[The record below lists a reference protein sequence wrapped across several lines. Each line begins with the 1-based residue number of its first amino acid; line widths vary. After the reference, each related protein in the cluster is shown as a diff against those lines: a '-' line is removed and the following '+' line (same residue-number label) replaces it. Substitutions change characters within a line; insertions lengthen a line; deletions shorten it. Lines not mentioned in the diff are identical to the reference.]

1 VRVGAREVV
10 TVGRLAGTG
19 LRIVAVSLLLVVSM
33 GAGTAVAV
41 PPPPP
46 NPSDSE
52 LGASKADARTKA
64 TKVGQLTNQVA
75 QAEAQLAQ
83 LVADVELKMEDANRA
98 LVDLQTAQDEAAK
111 AKADADVAKVA
122 AATASSEVDN
132 AREQLDEFAAGSYKQ
147 GSTIGSMSA
156 YIGSKSPEDLLQRAQ
171 LLEAVGESRLD
182 ALDTMEVARTDQ
194 ANKDSA
200 AREALDLANQKQAAA
215 AAAKQAADAATAAA
229 RQAQTD
235 QVAATSQLE
244 SQKNAAEAQLTAA
257 QSNAS
262 GLSSQ
267 RQRYLDWLAAKQAEE
282 AAQSRPSGGGGGG
295 GGGGVALPPSSG
307 GARTVI
313 NRAMTQLGVP
323 YAWGGGNAHGPTR
336 GIRDGGVADSHG
348 DYNKIGF
355 DCSGLMIYA
364 FAGVGVRLPHY
375 SGYQARAGRRV
386 PLSQKA
392 PGDMLFWATRGRI
405 HHVALYIGD
414 GRMIEAPFS
423 GSRVRVTSVR
433 YGGIV
438 GYATRVL

>member
-1 VRVGAREVV
+1 
-10 TVGRLAGTG
+10 VGRVTGTG
-19 LRIVAVSLLLVVSM
+19 LRIVAASLLLVVSM

-52 LGASKADARTKA
+52 LGASKADARAKA

-75 QAEAQLAQ
+75 QAESQLAQ
-83 LVADVELKMEDANRA
+83 LQAEVELKMEDANRA

-111 AKADADVAKVA
+111 AKSDADAAKVA
-122 AATASSEVDN
+122 ADTASADVDN
-132 AREQLDEFAAGSYKQ
+132 ARKQLDEYAAGSYKQ
-147 GSTIGSMSA
+147 GSTIGSVSA
-156 YIGSKSPEDLLQRAQ
+156 YIGSKSPEDLLERAQ
-171 LLEAVGESRLD
+171 LLEAVGESQLD
-182 ALDTMEVARTDQ
+182 ALDTMELARTDK

-200 AREALDLANQKQAAA
+200 ARKALDLANQKQAAA
-215 AAAKQAADAATAAA
+215 AAAKQAADAARATAQ
-229 RQAQTD
+229 QAQTD
-235 QVAATSQLE
+235 QATAAAGLE

-257 QSNAS
+257 QAS
-262 GLSSQ
+262 AAGLSTQ

-295 GGGGVALPPSSG
+295 GGGVALPPSSG
-307 GARTVI
+307 GVRTVI
-313 NRAMTQLGVP
+313 NRAMSQLGVP
-323 YAWGGGNAHGPTR
+323 YAWGGGNAYGPTR
-336 GIRDGGVADSHG
+336 GIRDGGVADSYG

-364 FAGVGVRLPHY
+364 FAAVGIRLPHY

-405 HHVALYIGD
+405 HHVALYIGN
-414 GRMIEAPFS
+414 GRMIEAPYS

-438 GYATRVL
+438 SYATRLL